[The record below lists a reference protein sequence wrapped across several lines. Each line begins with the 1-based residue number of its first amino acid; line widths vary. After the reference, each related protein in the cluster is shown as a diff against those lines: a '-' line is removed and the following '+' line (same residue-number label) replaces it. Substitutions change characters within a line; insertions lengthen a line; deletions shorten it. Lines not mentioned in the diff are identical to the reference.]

1 MKQLTAGDLMKMI
14 LRRHEGA
21 GWQVFVELANSTGGR
36 VSRRADAVAMALW
49 PSLGLEV
56 HGYECKV
63 SRGDVRKELI
73 DVQKNEP
80 VGKYCDFWWLV
91 ISDPSIIDG
100 LMLPPTWGVL
110 VPRDRVLRVHVQ
122 AKKRK
127 AVPPDR
133 GFVASML
140 RSASGTT
147 ISRLR
152 HQQIVGD
159 LHDQIAELEKKLRD
173 QSCSTADQPNDEL
186 RETVRVFEEH
196 AGFKITDRRWSVT
209 NFVEAVRL
217 LTRKG
222 LAGVDPTIRRLQA
235 EAQYHQREADSTQK
249 HIEDLQRI
257 VEEGGDFAS
266 SQDPDQGA

>member
-1 MKQLTAGDLMKMI
+1 MKKLTASDLMKLI

-49 PSLGLEV
+49 PSLGLEI

-100 LMLPPTWGVL
+100 LMLPPAWGVL
-110 VPRDRVLRVHVQ
+110 VPRDRVLRIHTQ
-122 AKKRK
+122 AKRRK
-127 AVPPDR
+127 SVPPDR
-133 GFVASML
+133 GFVAAML

-152 HQQIVGD
+152 HEQLIG
-159 LHDQIAELEKKLRD
+159 ELRD
-173 QSCSTADQPNDEL
+173 QLAELQQKL
-186 RETVRVFEEH
+186 RERPQPDQRSDSDLREAVRLFEERS
-196 AGFKITDRRWSVT
+196 GLNITDRRWT
-209 NFVEAVRL
+209 LPQFGKAVQL
-217 LTRKG
+217 LTKKG
-222 LAGVDPTIRRLQA
+222 MAGLEPTVRRLKA
-235 EAQYHQREADSTQK
+235 EAEYHSREVSSTLEYVADFQK
-249 HIEDLQRI
+249 LID
-257 VEEGGDFAS
+257 EGGDFAS
-266 SQDPDQGA
+266 SKDPDEGA